1 MSDSSAR
8 PTPSRLTL
16 SLVTFVLWL
25 SAMFVAGVALR
36 YDAPASPVQIVEL
49 VSSGLV
55 WNVIAGLSILA
66 LATWTLGFDKLGF
79 GAPNWRAVLRL
90 VWFPI
95 LTLSPFVAIALAIG
109 LPPARAMLFLALN
122 TALVALSEEWMF
134 RGILFSALR
143 SRMRIWPAVL
153 LTSVVFGAVHVLNA
167 FALGDLALASAQAVA
182 AAMTGLLLVALVVR
196 TGSIWPAIVYHMIW
210 NFSILLVAY
219 ETSKYLQSEGPL
231 PLASYLMPVI
241 IVLPNFVYALL
252 LLRKVSA
259 GPTIDDQCVKN
270 S

>member
-8 PTPSRLTL
+8 PTQSRLPRAIVTG
-16 SLVTFVLWL
+16 LVWIATMVVTGVL
-25 SAMFVAGVALR
+25 LR
-36 YDAPASPVQIVEL
+36 YDAPASPVQIVET
-49 VSSGLV
+49 VSSGVV
-55 WNVIAGLSILA
+55 WNVVAGIAVLA
-66 LATWTLGFDKLGF
+66 LATRVFGFGDLGF
-79 GAPNWRAVLRL
+79 GAPDWKVFARL

-95 LTLSPFVAIALAIG
+95 LTLLPFLVIAYAIG
-109 LPPARAMLFLALN
+109 LPPVSAMLFIGLN

-134 RGILFSALR
+134 RSVLFSALR

-196 TGSIWPAIVYHMIW
+196 TGSIWPAIFYHMLW
-210 NFSILLVAY
+210 NFGILLVAY
-219 ETSKYLQSEGPL
+219 ETSKYLQPEGPL
-231 PLASYLMPVI
+231 PLASYLMPML

-252 LLRKVSA
+252 LLRKV
-259 GPTIDDQCVKN
+259 PTRPIRDDQGQKIC
-270 S
+270 